1 METHVNYEKKENK
14 SNSSDHLIVA
24 LSYFDEYCSLKQW
37 EQYFYFKG
45 VKISHLWISLI
56 KFEAG

>member
-24 LSYFDEYCSLKQW
+24 LSSFDEYCSLKQCVNNL
-37 EQYFYFKG
+37 KG